1 MTMMMM
7 TEYVWQ
13 EGGSA
18 CYISEE
24 CFLGNVT

>member
-1 MTMMMM
+1 MTMMMS
-7 TEYVWQ
+7 EYVWR

-18 CYISEE
+18 SYISEE